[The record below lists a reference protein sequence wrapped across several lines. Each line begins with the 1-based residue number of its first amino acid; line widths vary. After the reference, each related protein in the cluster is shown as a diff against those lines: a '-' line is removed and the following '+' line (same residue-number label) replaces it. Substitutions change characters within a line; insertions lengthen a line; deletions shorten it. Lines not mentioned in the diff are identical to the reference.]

1 MLRFFQG
8 TYIYF
13 KSSRYF
19 KFVLTKVEAPRCL
32 SPVACCFVLSPRV
45 LSGVRFNM
53 EIRKYN
59 QMKRHLTRSAEKK
72 PMDILKYINRMNS
85 IYGNG
90 TDEYGNAESATDRIQ
105 EQDKLKKYK
114 KVPSS
119 IDKAIIDRKKPKA
132 PVAEKAPKRI
142 AKKPTVLELLEIE
155 DWLNTIDPNYW
166 IPEEKPK
173 PKPEDKTRIMRT
185 GITKL
190 I

>member
-1 MLRFFQG
+1 MQ
-8 TYIYF
+8 TNK
-13 KSSRYF
+13 KSEINRY
-19 KFVLTKVEAPRCL
+19 LARP
-32 SPVACCFVLSPRV
+32 
-45 LSGVRFNM
+45 
-53 EIRKYN
+53 
-59 QMKRHLTRSAEKK
+59 AEKK
-72 PMDILKYINRMNS
+72 PMDIMKYISKMQQL
-85 IYGNG
+85 YGVNDY
-90 TDEYGNAESATDRIQ
+90 DEYGNYASATDRIQ

-142 AKKPTVLELLEIE
+142 AKKPTVLELLEFE
-155 DWLNTIDPNYW
+155 DYLNTLDPNYW

-173 PKPEDKTRIMRT
+173 PKPEDKTRVIRT